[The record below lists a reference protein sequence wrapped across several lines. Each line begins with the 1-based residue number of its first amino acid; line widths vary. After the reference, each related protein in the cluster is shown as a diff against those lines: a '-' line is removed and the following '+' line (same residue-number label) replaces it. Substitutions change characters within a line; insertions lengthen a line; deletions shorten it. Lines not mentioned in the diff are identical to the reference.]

1 MDEKKAA
8 EKFSEKLN
16 IIANGMLFIAYIVT
30 FILIIVFLCKILY
43 YTKNEPKNRESYI
56 LNELSNY
63 YTEGEFCYYNYKKFI
78 EKGVIDNFGLP
89 IKKIRKYAQALLST
103 LLISIVSLLIA
114 TILVR
119 IGKSR
124 YYSDN
129 WYMCLGTLFYIF
141 FVLAVILSIA
151 FAIVFAH
158 YYFKGNYDDF
168 EEFSRCRYLKMTFK
182 SDYDFIFK
190 IKNGFKM
197 PFVLILIT
205 EFFNFIKLVAES
217 GNKY

>member
-1 MDEKKAA
+1 
-8 EKFSEKLN
+8 
-16 IIANGMLFIAYIVT
+16 
-30 FILIIVFLCKILY
+30 
-43 YTKNEPKNRESYI
+43 
-56 LNELSNY
+56 
-63 YTEGEFCYYNYKKFI
+63 
-78 EKGVIDNFGLP
+78 
-89 IKKIRKYAQALLST
+89 
-103 LLISIVSLLIA
+103 
-114 TILVR
+114 
-119 IGKSR
+119 
-124 YYSDN
+124 
-129 WYMCLGTLFYIF
+129 MCLGILFYIF